1 MRNSI
6 SINAIVWHQHLICN
20 TLSFSQ
26 LHERFPGLTIS
37 KDKISLH
44 HLLLRV
50 NNLGSAPK
58 PDKQTQHRVG
68 MSRWLLRVQKTNDVT
83 PTGLHVSNILSNTD
97 LLWMLLAQDWIKKTC
112 VVYIEIEMPLD
123 NMSTQKTNLP
133 GGNVNGVGFSTGYY
147 QLVVWLPVGSSF
159 TNHNDMVI
167 VSNYQWNG
175 KIVTW
180 FFVEQVPANER
191 RRIERPGL
199 WRLSLC
205 ASGGRKKRIWL
216 LTTFRAIQSL
226 QYQKQAN
233 SPSNIRSKL
242 KTRRDDHNRTRH
254 VRRAAC

>member
-133 GGNVNGVGFSTGYY
+133 GGDVYGIGFSTGYY
-147 QLVVWLPVGSSF
+147 QLVVWLLVGSLF
-159 TNHNDMVI
+159 TNHNVHGFC
-167 VSNYQWNG
+167 QWLP
-175 KIVTW
+175 
-180 FFVEQVPANER
+180 VEWEDCNLVLR
-191 RRIERPGL
+191 RTGTSKRTSKNWAARTLETK
-199 WRLSLC
+199 SVC
-205 ASGGRKKRIWL
+205 VGRKETEDMIIDNL
-216 LTTFRAIQSL
+216 SSDPVPPISEAS
-226 QYQKQAN
+226 
-233 SPSNIRSKL
+233 
-242 KTRRDDHNRTRH
+242 
-254 VRRAAC
+254 